1 MNQRMNKTLAIWM
14 MSEQKI
20 NLILS
25 VKKEPSFGVCA
36 ENAVKLDIHGN
47 TVQKEQKCKAWR
59 DKKRTLPMNKENK
72 VIGENLM
79 GR

>member
-1 MNQRMNKTLAIWM
+1 MSKKLKVWM
-14 MSEQKI
+14 KSGQ
-20 NLILS
+20 LTSLFLS

>member
-1 MNQRMNKTLAIWM
+1 MSKELKVWM
-14 MSEQKI
+14 KSGQ
-20 NLILS
+20 LTSLFLS